1 MKSLEE
7 ERDSIVIEE
16 EDNLKNYYDLLNQY
30 KSLKKDI
37 RDIVLSPRYCLPFLQ
52 PGRLVSIECN
62 SNDEI
67 SSTFSIKD
75 QVTWGLIINF
85 QKVKGVSE
93 GDVSIISLSFMFFY
107 SNFSF
112 KFCSDSEL

>member
-1 MKSLEE
+1 M
-7 ERDSIVIEE
+7 IEE
-16 EDNLKNYYDLLNQY
+16 EDSLKNYYDLLNQY

-37 RDIVLSPRYCLPFLQ
+37 RNIVLSPRYCLPFLQ

-62 SNDEI
+62 RNDEI

-85 QKVKGVSE
+85 QRVKGVSE
-93 GDVSIISLSFMFFY
+93 GDVSIISLSFIFFY
-107 SNFSF
+107 SNFSLLVF
-112 KFCSDSEL
+112 FRF

>member
-1 MKSLEE
+1 M
-7 ERDSIVIEE
+7 IEE
-16 EDNLKNYYDLLNQY
+16 EDSLKNYYDLLKQY

-62 SNDEI
+62 TDDQT
-67 SSTFSIKD
+67 SSSFSIKD

-85 QKVKGVSE
+85 QRVKGGSE
-93 GDVSIISLSFMFFY
+93 GDASMISLTCILA
-107 SNFSF
+107 F
-112 KFCSDSEL
+112 KI

>member
-1 MKSLEE
+1 M
-7 ERDSIVIEE
+7 IEE
-16 EDNLKNYYDLLNQY
+16 EDSLKNYYDLLKQY
-30 KSLKKDI
+30 KSLKKDT

-85 QKVKGVSE
+85 QRVKGASE
-93 GDVSIISLSFMFFY
+93 GDVYIISLTYVFFI
-107 SNFSF
+107 SPRI
-112 KFCSDSEL
+112 